1 MANKNIEQFIT
12 TYGPVAQQVSKEI
25 NVDPNILL
33 GQWGLESRWGQT
45 EMAKK
50 HHNLGGIKDFS
61 GKGLEAK
68 DNKTGS
74 VDKYVQFEDPE
85 VFGMYYADQIKRNFP
100 LAVNTGP
107 DVGAF
112 TRGLASGKNGSYFG
126 VPVEEYESSLASAQA
141 SLPENRILPFEP
153 TQQGGPKPAGADGD
167 MVTADAPPPPPPST
181 NVSGA
186 SKSERFLGGSIGAGA
201 GLLAAGKQGYNA
213 QKTTNAVKLAGAEEA
228 AREAARRA
236 AAVVPPAPRGGGAP
250 ATGGLPTPVGPA
262 DAGRMAKG
270 QTGVIPYNTA
280 KALGLTDI
288 EAAQALSNT
297 KQEGGAWDLAEKRR
311 EGMRNVQRMGGNNYV
326 ENPRFGGIMTQ
337 APSVGRGPRES
348 FVMRPEVPPNPDM
361 PSGQP
366 SQLSALPKAPIVS
379 TVPPPPSGLD
389 QVKNIFT
396 DMMKSSGRAL
406 RYVAP
411 PLALYSMGRDV
422 ADIESQ
428 YDRAPVNRDYTDMGL
443 SLGSALATGASLTP
457 AYPVAA
463 PLAIGLPTFRNI
475 RRNVLA
481 QESDPDLQLRNR
493 MEPTEE
499 EIELANRPYVGYP
512 RQIGQKPFQPRVP
525 PLGTVPPSVIVGN

>member
-228 AREAARRA
+228 ARETARRA

-326 ENPRFGGIMTQ
+326 ENPRFGGLLTPDQ
-337 APSVGRGPRES
+337 GVGRGPRASYVYQGASEL
-348 FVMRPEVPPNPDM
+348 PPGHMAGPAA
-361 PSGQP
+361 PPPTGSLVQ
-366 SQLSALPKAPIVS
+366 LPKPPPIP
-379 TVPPPPSGLD
+379 TTPPPPGMGARVMSGLD
-389 QVKNIFT
+389 TVTNMFKGL
-396 DMMKSSGRAL
+396 MRPVASVAGAVGKYASG
-406 RYVAP
+406 
-411 PLALYSMGRDV
+411 PLGGLSVGLDV
-422 ADIESQ
+422 AEMAHE
-428 YDRAPVNRDYTDMGL
+428 YDKPKQERDLTKMGL
-443 SLGSALATGASLTP
+443 KGLSAASGLASMVPGPHQFFTIPASLGASAAQAYREDPEYFNQKMKEYTGYSP
-457 AYPVAA
+457 
-463 PLAIGLPTFRNI
+463 
-475 RRNVLA
+475 
-481 QESDPDLQLRNR
+481 
-493 MEPTEE
+493 
-499 EIELANRPYVGYP
+499 
-512 RQIGQKPFQPRVP
+512 
-525 PLGTVPPSVIVGN
+525 

>member
-50 HHNLGGIKDFS
+50 HHNLGAIKDFS
-61 GKGLEAK
+61 GKGFEAK

-85 VFGMYYADQIKRNFP
+85 IFGMFYADLIKRNFP

-112 TRGLASGKNGSYFG
+112 TRGLASGKTGSYFG
-126 VPVEEYESSLASAQA
+126 VSAEEYESSLASAQA

-213 QKTTNAVKLAGAEEA
+213 QKTTNAVALAGAEEA

-326 ENPRFGGIMTQ
+326 ENPRFGGLLTPDQ
-337 APSVGRGPRES
+337 GVGRGPRASYVYQGASEL
-348 FVMRPEVPPNPDM
+348 PPGHMAGPAA
-361 PSGQP
+361 PPPTGSLVQ
-366 SQLSALPKAPIVS
+366 LPKPPPIP
-379 TVPPPPSGLD
+379 TTPPPPGMGARVMSGLD
-389 QVKNIFT
+389 TVTNMFKGLMRPVASVAGT
-396 DMMKSSGRAL
+396 VGKYASG
-406 RYVAP
+406 
-411 PLALYSMGRDV
+411 PLGGLSVGLDV
-422 ADIESQ
+422 AEMAHE
-428 YDRAPVNRDYTDMGL
+428 YDKPKQERDLTKMGL
-443 SLGSALATGASLTP
+443 KGLSAASGLASMVPGPHQFFTIPASLGASAAQAYREDPEYFNQKMKEYTGYSP
-457 AYPVAA
+457 
-463 PLAIGLPTFRNI
+463 
-475 RRNVLA
+475 
-481 QESDPDLQLRNR
+481 
-493 MEPTEE
+493 
-499 EIELANRPYVGYP
+499 
-512 RQIGQKPFQPRVP
+512 
-525 PLGTVPPSVIVGN
+525 